1 MYKNMGTILFYEK
14 PGCQNNIRQKNILEL
29 SGHAVESVNLLR
41 HPWTKKELS
50 AYLGV
55 KPVAECFNMAAPAIK
70 SGDVNPSAFTKEE
83 ALEMMIKEP
92 LLIRRPLLKIENH
105 YIQGFDR
112 AVLQN
117 LINLKP
123 DEDSEHRVESSG
135 MNDLNS
141 CHHNNNASCIN
152 KE

>member
-1 MYKNMGTILFYEK
+1 MGTILFYEK

-29 SGHAVESVNLLR
+29 SGHIVESVNLLR
-41 HPWTKKELS
+41 HPWTTEELS
-50 AYLGV
+50 AFLGV

-70 SGDVNPSAFTKEE
+70 SGAVNPSAFSKEE
-83 ALEMMIKEP
+83 ALEMMIKQP
-92 LLIRRPLLKIENH
+92 LLIRRPLMKIESH

-112 AVLQN
+112 AVLQS

-123 DEDSEHRVESSG
+123 VEDSEHSVESSG

-141 CHHNNNASCIN
+141 CHNINNATCIN
-152 KE
+152 QE